1 MTSYIKCV
9 VFLIVVLC
17 VLDISYSHVHRK
29 PRGKLQHKKHRQ
41 IRHPSYNHKLNGCFR
56 HCTATHPDPN
66 FYFHRYLKNE
76 VHWHPP
82 RQGLNKDYFH
92 HGHRHHCGAH
102 SSLNS
107 NEEKH
112 KPTPESAVKSIY
124 ITVPSKFLVILIAE
138 KSPCILTLT

>member
-1 MTSYIKCV
+1 MSIENLEENCNIRNTVKFDTLRIIINSTVAFAIARL
-9 VFLIVVLC
+9 LILIPIF
-17 VLDISYSHVHRK
+17 ISIVTLRMK
-29 PRGKLQHKKHRQ
+29 FTG
-41 IRHPSYNHKLNGCFR
+41 
-56 HCTATHPDPN
+56 T
-66 FYFHRYLKNE
+66 
-76 VHWHPP
+76 PP